1 MLCGMRKR
9 EVRARR
15 AAGVKDF
22 ARSFVKNQ
30 LGCARLV
37 RADFDIPP
45 THAAAPTRAQSF
57 QRRLFRGEARGVVL
71 RGGRPARVAVIAF
84 GFRENAHAE
93 TRRALDDFTH
103 ALDFDKVYADG
114 NNHG

>member
-1 MLCGMRKR
+1 MLCGVRER

-22 ARSFVKNQ
+22 ARPSVQKQ
-30 LGCARLV
+30 RGCARLM
-37 RADFDIPP
+37 RADFDILP

-71 RGGRPARVAVIAF
+71 SGRRPARVAVSAL

-93 TRRALDDFTH
+93 ARRALDDFTH

-114 NNHG
+114 NYHG